1 MANNTTESAEDESI
15 RSTADAV
22 DRVSVWF
29 CLATGIPGNLFIF
42 LTVRS
47 FPCSVTTFHYQL
59 LSVMDTTALIL
70 QVTIRGVDWYDFATI
85 SSSYVGYGWKVYFN
99 VAYFTSIYANW
110 VLVYIAT
117 ERLIALRYPSQIH
130 IYVTISRAKANAI
143 LTAIL
148 IASFCVIVIVK
159 MDYFAIAWLVVFT
172 TFYTAFPL
180 GIVFMIIWL
189 LLGTME
195 ERRRQKKVSEKEKE
209 KHPHHHHH
217 HHHKDK
223 DGHKASSAGHTPTDT
238 DNHTSASSQTTTI
251 SKSTSGLSK
260 QSGGASKHGPA
271 KSASHNTMVLSFTT
285 SSKKS
290 ENSTPE
296 VDPEAQEILTIK
308 AQEKK
313 DMERCYT
320 SMMLALSVAFVLLT
334 VPYTV
339 IEYIYVAANREI
351 TDIFDEKHTKM
362 YLLVMI
368 ALCLMYFEHSCNF
381 YIFFLCSWKFRQQF
395 LRVITRKPTSD
406 VQDSVTDI
414 EQSKSFV

>member
-1 MANNTTESAEDESI
+1 MANNTTDPDDDSM

-42 LTVRS
+42 LTVRT

-59 LSVMDTTALIL
+59 LSVMDTTALLL
-70 QVTIRGVDWYDFATI
+70 QVAIRGVDWCDLASI
-85 SSSYVGYGWKVYFN
+85 SSSYVGYGWKIYFN

-195 ERRRQKKVSEKEKE
+195 ERRRQKKVSEKERE
-209 KHPHHHHH
+209 KHNH
-217 HHHKDK
+217 HHHKD
-223 DGHKASSAGHTPTDT
+223 GHKVASIGHTPTENDT
-238 DNHTSASSQTTTI
+238 HTSAGSQTTTI

-260 QSGGASKHGPA
+260 QSAAATSKYEPQTRGPA
-271 KSASHNTMVLSFTT
+271 TSVSHTAMALSFTT
-285 SSKKS
+285 NSKKS

-296 VDPEAQEILTIK
+296 LDPEAQEILTIK

-339 IEYIYVAANREI
+339 IEYIYVASNREI

-395 LRVITRKPTSD
+395 IRVIRRKPTSD
-406 VQDSVTDI
+406 IQDSVTDV
-414 EQSKSFV
+414 EQTKSFV